1 MATIYASRLDAAA
14 PALDEGLKGRCPEE
28 VGAKMSLIAKLPR
41 LRPTSGEL
49 LHLDLM
55 RFIASAGIVL
65 HHSHEFFVPVTKSP
79 FLVRE
84 QRAGMALFVDLF
96 FLISGFVIAYIYHNR
111 MNSVVDYITFLQRRV
126 GRLVPLHWLTLI
138 AFIAMWSMFVLLH
151 HSGANTP
158 AFKPE
163 CIAQTALLMHSF
175 LSCGRTFNSVT
186 WSISAEM
193 VMYIAFPVVAFI
205 GAKSAPVLL
214 GVGLTTLT
222 VMMTLV
228 VSQHG
233 WNLLD
238 SSWIELSPVLR
249 ALPSF
254 VFGAALFYNR
264 NIVSRLPAPGFIL
277 AVLTAGLIAA
287 MVSGVSQPVTLLI
300 VYVVAIAAVAA
311 DVRGGPSVM
320 VRRLAPLGQLTYSIY
335 MWHMLFIS
343 FVLNGIGD
351 TFIDASTSY
360 ATILVAACYVSI
372 FTVSYFSFFF
382 IETPARRW
390 IDKIKFSK
398 SASTPCK
405 SERNNVDRQKIR

>member
-1 MATIYASRLDAAA
+1 M
-14 PALDEGLKGRCPEE
+14 
-28 VGAKMSLIAKLPR
+28 KLPR

-55 RFIASAGIVL
+55 RFIAAAGIVY
-65 HHSHEFFVPVTKSP
+65 HHSHEFFVPVTISP
-79 FLVRE
+79 FLIRE

-111 MNSVVDYITFLQRRV
+111 MNSVVDYLTFLQRRV
-126 GRLVPLHWLTLI
+126 GRLVPLHWLTLV
-138 AFIAMWSMFVLLH
+138 AFIAMWSMLVLLH
-151 HSGANTP
+151 SSGTNTP
-158 AFKPE
+158 SFKPK
-163 CIAQTALLMHSF
+163 CIAETALLMHSF
-175 LSCGRTFNSVT
+175 VSCGRTFNSVT

-205 GAKSAPVLL
+205 GARSASALL
-214 GVGLTTLT
+214 GIGVTIVI
-222 VMMTLV
+222 VMMTFV

-233 WNLLD
+233 WIWLD

-264 NIVSRLPAPGFIL
+264 NVVARLPAPGSIL
-277 AVLTAGLIAA
+277 AVSTAGLIVA
-287 MVSGVSQPVTLLI
+287 MVSGVSQLITLFI
-300 VYVVAIAAVAA
+300 VYLVAIAAVAA
-311 DVRGGPSVM
+311 DIQGEPSVM
-320 VRRLAPLGQLTYSIY
+320 VRRFAPLGQLTYSIY

-360 ATILVAACYVSI
+360 ATILVAACYVSL

-398 SASTPCK
+398 SASTPGK